1 MKQKIVEKIQDN
13 FKVFDFFLHRPSSTG
28 LKVVTMGPGPVPPGW
43 LKCPRKSEGLIGGK
57 FLAFK
62 TPLSERFDEQVP
74 AEYRFSPSMLFSSMK
89 SYKQKIGLWI
99 DLTKTDR

>member
-1 MKQKIVEKIQDN
+1 MGRD
-13 FKVFDFFLHRPSSTG
+13 
-28 LKVVTMGPGPVPPGW
+28 GPGPVPPGW
-43 LKCPRKSEGLIGGK
+43 LKCPRKSAGLVGGK

-74 AEYRFSPSMLFSSMK
+74 PEFRFSPSMLFSSMK